1 MTRQH
6 IRSNRIREALPR
18 IRILPYRQGSRS
30 ARALADALGGR
41 VLRLEG
47 STFRPRRGDL
57 IINWG
62 NTSWIPTT
70 PNEADVRVLNR
81 PYKVT
86 RVSNKLNFFNLMREN
101 NSEIIPEF
109 WTRREDIPV
118 GAYPVVCRTVL
129 AGYSGAGIVIANS
142 VDELVPASLYTKYIK
157 KEQEY
162 RVHCGLQ
169 QDGSVGV
176 IVVQR
181 KARNTDVENPNWQV
195 RNHSNGFVFVRGGF
209 VAPPMVIDAAKRS
222 LAATGLDFGGVDVI
236 WNSHQQRAY
245 VLEIN
250 SACGIE
256 NTTVEDYANYFRR
269 LI

>member
-1 MTRQH
+1 MTR
-6 IRSNRIREALPR
+6 RSRIRV
-18 IRILPYRQGSRS
+18 LPYRQGSRS
-30 ARALADALGGR
+30 AAVLAEALGGR

-62 NTSWIPTT
+62 NTTGHR
-70 PNEADVRVLNR
+70 ALGDVVGRCFNASHLILN
-81 PYKVT
+81 
-86 RVSNKLNFFNLMREN
+86 VSNKLNFFNLMRTN

-109 WTRREDIPV
+109 WTRREDIPA
-118 GAYPVVCRTVL
+118 GSYPVVCRTVL
-129 AGYSGAGIVIANS
+129 AGHSGAGIVIANS

-169 QDGSVGV
+169 QDGTVGV
-176 IVVQR
+176 IAVQR
-181 KARNTDVENPNWQV
+181 KARNTDAENPNWQV
-195 RNHSNGFVFVRGGF
+195 RNHANGFVFVRGGF
-209 VAPPMVIDAAKRS
+209 VAPPMVIEAAKRS

-236 WNSHQQRAY
+236 WNERQQRAY

-250 SACGIE
+250 SACGLE
-256 NTTVEDYANYFRR
+256 GQTVEDYATYFRS